1 MDGWLV
7 GWLICWL
14 VGWFVCLLSLFVGI
28 VCGYCLLVLF
38 AVCCFLVCNT
48 AYFPFLWSPTNVF
61 SYFET
66 FGANNTVNTITNV
79 FCASEARNY
88 SIYDAFKTSGRK
100 NLYIDNAFVPV
111 PSTNADIC
119 PDFSML
125 QDVVLIC

>member
-1 MDGWLV
+1 MAGL
-7 GWLICWL
+7 
-14 VGWFVCLLSLFVGI
+14 FVCCRCLLVLFVGI
-28 VCGYCLLVLF
+28 VCWCCLLFVVFLF
-38 AVCCFLVCNT
+38 ATQLIFHFCGPPPSRQIGC
-48 AYFPFLWSPTNVF
+48 VF

-100 NLYIDNAFVPV
+100 NLYLDNAFVPV